1 MTAIV
6 IPIESE
12 GSSFFSK
19 RYAIVSP
26 IPAKAAFDKNTLKYE
41 TNLWDKKVQKNRKK
55 FYGGETKKAAR
66 LESCLDDE
74 IVNVFNDG
82 KEIDD

>member
-1 MTAIV
+1 MTAII

-26 IPAKAAFDKNTLKYE
+26 IPAKAAFDKNTLKFE
-41 TNLWDKKVQKNRKK
+41 TNLWDKKVQKNKKK
-55 FYGGETKKAAR
+55 FLRRGQKKQH
-66 LESCLDDE
+66 
-74 IVNVFNDG
+74 G
-82 KEIDD
+82 